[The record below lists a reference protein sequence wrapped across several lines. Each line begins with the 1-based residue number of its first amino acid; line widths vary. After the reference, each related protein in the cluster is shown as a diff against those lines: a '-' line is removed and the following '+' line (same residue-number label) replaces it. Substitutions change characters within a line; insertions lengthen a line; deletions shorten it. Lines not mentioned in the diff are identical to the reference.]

1 MSSQVQPPDV
11 FSDLSHVDAAQARQ
25 CARVLLRR
33 PLLRPDGPD
42 GQLLPAMYRHR
53 HILQTLFSSYLG
65 YPLLIERRFARLY
78 KRLDGQPGRGI
89 NGFTPRTYVYL
100 TLTLAALVEVG
111 RQVLLSQLVAD
122 VRGAA
127 AEAGITVSEEFVE
140 LRALSSAL
148 RHLVGLGVLEET
160 EGTVASVAH
169 GRSGEALITIDLELL
184 GLVMTRTGLT
194 GPPEPD
200 NLSQAE
206 GRPTTSVG
214 DGILARRRL
223 VEDPVVLYCDLP
235 ARQADYVRAHQ
246 RQEGF
251 WLDRYFG
258 LQAEARSE
266 GIVVIDPDGYLTDLP
281 FPAGSTVARMALL
294 ALTPLMEASTSAME
308 GRYLVTDRQVRDVC
322 AGLRERYPAAWGKDE
337 VSNVERL
344 ATRVTDMLAQ
354 VGLACVTDDN
364 NVLLSPA
371 ASRWEPQAEEKKA
384 PAGSP
389 ARPGGEISLFDD
401 DDGGYAL

>member
-1 MSSQVQPPDV
+1 MSNQAELPDV

-33 PLLRPDGPD
+33 PLVRPDGPD
-42 GQLLPAMYRHR
+42 GQLLPVMYRHR
-53 HILQTLFSSYLG
+53 HVLQSLFSSYLD
-65 YPLLIERRFARLY
+65 YPLLVERRFARLY
-78 KRLDGQPGRGI
+78 KRLDGQPGRGM

-100 TLTLAALVEVG
+100 TLTLAALVGVG
-111 RQVLLSQLVAD
+111 RQILLSQLVAD

-127 AEAGITVSEEFVE
+127 AEAGITVSEELVE

-148 RHLVGLGVLEET
+148 KHLVGFGVLEET

-169 GRSGEALITIDLELL
+169 GRSGEALITINLELL
-184 GLVMTRTGLT
+184 GLVMARAGPT

-200 NLSQAE
+200 NLSQ
-206 GRPTTSVG
+206 GRPAASLD

-223 VEDPVVLYCDLP
+223 VEDPVVLYCELP
-235 ARQADYVRAHQ
+235 ARQADYVRVHQ

-266 GIVVIDPDGYLTDLP
+266 GIAVVDPDGYLTDLL

-294 ALTPLMEASTSAME
+294 ALAPLMEVATPGAD
-308 GRYLVTDRQVRDVC
+308 GRYLVTDGQIRDAC
-322 AGLRERYPAAWGKDE
+322 AGLRDRYPAAWGKDE
-337 VSNVERL
+337 VSNLERL

-354 VGLACVTDDN
+354 AGLVRPADDN
-364 NVLLSPA
+364 KVLLSPA
-371 ASRWEPQAEEKKA
+371 MIRWEPQAEDKKA
-384 PAGSP
+384 PAESP
-389 ARPGGEISLFDD
+389 ARPGVELSLFDD
-401 DDGGYAL
+401 DDEGYAL